1 MQAYMLTD
9 PVSKKQFKVTANRAP
24 TQAEAA
30 DLLKKELAK
39 INVEPE
45 VDYSGF
51 AEGAR
56 QVGQGLTFGFGDEIE
71 SGITAAINTMSEG
84 TPYSDNY
91 RKRYEELED
100 QREAFAEDYPKTAMG
115 AELVG
120 GLTTGIAG
128 AGRLGLL
135 KGFDQLSKA
144 GKAARLG
151 GIGAVEGGIYGAGTA
166 NPDEILSDA
175 AQGAAIG
182 SVLAPVGAGTVNLL
196 GDLVSGVG
204 DYASRKLVDTP
215 RQQADRVLRQAL
227 IDEDLTPEQAV
238 VRLQNLNDATPGPNQ
253 ATLTDLGES
262 FRTQARATMDVGDSA
277 KGRAKAMVN
286 DRQAGQR
293 ARVKTLI
300 KKNFGADAESFYE
313 NFDKA
318 VTRRANLAAPLY
330 DEAMEKGVKM
340 TPDLTDFVNDGEIK
354 PIYDKAVS
362 RFNSLKKRKNYTQ
375 QEFDLQTLNYLK
387 KRLDGQMGAAKTGGD
402 KETVL
407 FLQEKKQELLN
418 LIADQNQEYGI
429 ALKSF
434 TDESAVINAM
444 EDGLTFLKKDPDLL
458 RMSLEDL
465 TDAEMDSFRMGAVRS
480 LENFIEKQG
489 DNTDV
494 VKRLIGSEAM
504 RKKLNAIMPE
514 ENVDQF
520 LKGLNAESEFFRTK
534 GAILGGPNTA
544 ERLKAVDRLEDEI
557 SPDLM
562 FSLGMG
568 DPSFL
573 IPQVAKALSKGKA
586 SPELVDQLADSLFDS
601 GLNAEQIIEIF
612 SKPTIRK
619 QFSDKYEETIGKWIN
634 KQNVR
639 LGITPTVM
647 SATEE

>member
-1 MQAYMLTD
+1 MPAYMLTD

-30 DLLKKELAK
+30 NLLKEEMSK

-45 VDYSGF
+45 VDYSGV
-51 AEGAR
+51 AEGLRAA
-56 QVGQGLTFGFGDEIE
+56 GQGVTFGFGDEIE

-84 TPYSDNY
+84 TPYSENY
-91 RKRYEELED
+91 RKRYDQLED
-100 QREAFAEDYPKTAMG
+100 QREAFTEDYPKTALG
-115 AELVG
+115 AEIVG
-120 GLTTGIAG
+120 SLATGIAG
-128 AGRLGLL
+128 AGRLGVL

-182 SVLAPVGAGTVNLL
+182 GVLAPVGAGTVNLL

-204 DYASRKLVDTP
+204 NFASRKLADTP

-227 IDEDLTPEQAV
+227 QDEGLTPDQAV
-238 VRLQNLNDATPGPNQ
+238 QRLADLNDATPGPNQ

-262 FRTQARATMDVGDSA
+262 FRTQARAAMDVGDSA

-300 KKNFGADAESFYE
+300 KKNFGDNAESFYD
-313 NFDKA
+313 NFNNA
-318 VTRRANLAAPLY
+318 VTRRSDLAAPLY
-330 DEAMEKGVKM
+330 NTAMEKGAKM
-340 TPDLTDFVNDGEIK
+340 TPDLEDFVKDPEMAT
-354 PIYDKAVS
+354 IYNQAKS
-362 RFNSLKKRKNYTQ
+362 RFESLRKTQ
-375 QEFDLQTLNYLK
+375 DYSEEENNLRVLDYLK
-387 KRLDGQMGAAKTGGD
+387 QGIDGRMGVAKTKGD
-402 KETVL
+402 KPTVR
-407 FLQEKKQELLN
+407 FLQIKKQELLDS
-418 LIADQNQEYGI
+418 IAAQNQDYGI

-434 TDESAVINAM
+434 TDSSAVINAM

-458 RMSLEDL
+458 RMSLQDL

-494 VKRLIGSEAM
+494 VKRLIGSETM
-504 RKKLNAIMPE
+504 RKRLNEIMDPKK
-514 ENVDQF
+514 VDPF
-520 LKGLNAESEFFRTK
+520 LKGLGAETEFFKTK

-573 IPQVAKALSKGKA
+573 IPQVAKVLSKGKS
-586 SPELVDQLADSLFDS
+586 SPELVEQLSDSLFDS
-601 GLNAEQIIEIF
+601 GLTANQIIDIF

-619 QFSDKYEETIGKWIN
+619 QLADKYDGTIAKLIN
-634 KQNVR
+634 KENVR
-639 LGITPTVM
+639 LGIVP
-647 SATEE
+647 ATQVAAED

>member
-1 MQAYMLTD
+1 MLTD

-24 TQAEAA
+24 TQSEAA
-30 DLLKKELAK
+30 ALLKKEMSK
-39 INVEPE
+39 INVEPD
-45 VDYSGF
+45 VDYDGV
-51 AEGAR
+51 AEGLRAA
-56 QVGQGLTFGFGDEIE
+56 GQGLTFGFGDEIE

-84 TPYSDNY
+84 TPYSENY
-91 RKRYEELED
+91 RKRYDQLED
-100 QREAFAEDYPKTAMG
+100 QREAFTEDYPKTALG
-115 AELVG
+115 AEIVG
-120 GLTTGIAG
+120 SLATGIAG
-128 AGRLGLL
+128 AGRLGVL

-182 SVLAPVGAGTVNLL
+182 GVLAPVGAGTVNLL

-204 DYASRKLVDTP
+204 NFASRKLADTP

-227 IDEDLTPEQAV
+227 QDEGLTPDQAV
-238 VRLQNLNDATPGPNQ
+238 QRLADLNDSTPGPNQ
-253 ATLTDLGES
+253 ATLADLGES

-340 TPDLTDFVNDGEIK
+340 TPDLTDFVDEGEIK

-544 ERLKAVDRLEDEI
+544 ERLKAVDRLEDVI
-557 SPDLM
+557 SPDLL
-562 FSLGMG
+562 FSLGTG
-568 DPSFL
+568 DPTFL
-573 IPQVAKALSKGKA
+573 IPQVAKALSKGKS
-586 SPELVDQLADSLFDS
+586 SPELVEQLSDSLFDS
-601 GLNAEQIIEIF
+601 GLTANQIIDIF

-619 QFSDKYEETIGKWIN
+619 QLADKYDGTIAKLIN
-634 KQNVR
+634 KENVR
-639 LGITPTVM
+639 LGIVP
-647 SATEE
+647 ATQVAAED

>member
-1 MQAYMLTD
+1 MPAYMLTD

-24 TQAEAA
+24 TQSEAA
-30 DLLKKELAK
+30 ALLKKEMSK

-45 VDYSGF
+45 VDYDGF
-51 AEGAR
+51 AEGLRAA
-56 QVGQGLTFGFGDEIE
+56 GQGLTFGFADEIE
-71 SGITAAINTMSEG
+71 SGLTAGINTISEG
-84 TPYSDNY
+84 TPYSENY
-91 RKRYEELED
+91 RKRYDQLED
-100 QREAFAEDYPKTAMG
+100 QREAFTEDYPNTALG
-115 AELVG
+115 AEIVG
-120 GLTTGIAG
+120 SLATGIAG
-128 AGRLGLL
+128 AGRLGVL

-144 GKAARLG
+144 GKAARLSG
-151 GIGAVEGGIYGAGTA
+151 LGAVEGGVYGAGLA

-182 SVLAPVGAGTVNLL
+182 GVLAPVGAVAVNKL
-196 GDLVSGVG
+196 GDLIGGVG
-204 DYASRKLVDTP
+204 NFISTKLADTP

-227 IDEDLTPEQAV
+227 QDEGLTPDQAV
-238 VRLQNLNDATPGPNQ
+238 QRLADLNDSTPGPNQ
-253 ATLTDLGES
+253 ATLADLGES

-277 KGRAKAMVN
+277 KGRAKTMVN

-340 TPDLTDFVNDGEIK
+340 TPDLTEFVDEGEIK

-418 LIADQNQEYGI
+418 LIANQNQEYGI

-544 ERLKAVDRLEDEI
+544 ERLKAVDRLEDVI
-557 SPDLM
+557 SPDLL
-562 FSLGMG
+562 FSLGTG
-568 DPSFL
+568 DPTFL
-573 IPQVAKALSKGKA
+573 IPQVAKALSKGKS
-586 SPELVDQLADSLFDS
+586 SPELVEQLSDSLFDS
-601 GLNAEQIIEIF
+601 GLTANQIIDIF
-612 SKPTIRK
+612 SKPTVRK
-619 QFSDKYEETIGKWIN
+619 QLGDKYNATVAKLIN
-634 KQNVR
+634 KENVR
-639 LGITPTVM
+639 LGIVPGVT
-647 SATEE
+647 AANRE

>member
-1 MQAYMLTD
+1 MLTD

-24 TQAEAA
+24 TQSEAA
-30 DLLKKELAK
+30 ALLKKEMSK
-39 INVEPE
+39 INVEPD
-45 VDYSGF
+45 VDYDGV
-51 AEGAR
+51 AEGLRAA
-56 QVGQGLTFGFGDEIE
+56 GQGLTFGFGDEIE

-84 TPYSDNY
+84 TPYSENY
-91 RKRYEELED
+91 RKRYDQLED
-100 QREAFAEDYPKTAMG
+100 QREAFTEDYPKTALG
-115 AELVG
+115 AEIVG
-120 GLTTGIAG
+120 SLATGIAG
-128 AGRLGLL
+128 AGRLGVL

-151 GIGAVEGGIYGAGTA
+151 GLGAVEGGVYGAGTA

-182 SVLAPVGAGTVNLL
+182 GVLAPVGAVAVNKL
-196 GDLVSGVG
+196 GDLIGGVG
-204 DYASRKLVDTP
+204 NFISTKLADTP

-227 IDEDLTPEQAV
+227 QDEGLTPDQAV
-238 VRLQNLNDATPGPNQ
+238 QRLADLNDSTPGPNQ
-253 ATLTDLGES
+253 ATLADLGES

-340 TPDLTDFVNDGEIK
+340 TPDLTDFVDEGEIK

-544 ERLKAVDRLEDEI
+544 ERLKAVDRLEDVI
-557 SPDLM
+557 SPDLL
-562 FSLGMG
+562 FSLGTG
-568 DPSFL
+568 DPTFL
-573 IPQVAKALSKGKA
+573 IPQVAKALSKGKS
-586 SPELVDQLADSLFDS
+586 SPELVEQLSDSLFDS
-601 GLNAEQIIEIF
+601 GLTANQIIDIF

-619 QFSDKYEETIGKWIN
+619 QLADKYDGTIAKLIN
-634 KQNVR
+634 KENVR
-639 LGITPTVM
+639 LGIVP
-647 SATEE
+647 ATQVAAED

>member
-1 MQAYMLTD
+1 MPAYMLTD

-24 TQAEAA
+24 TQSEAA
-30 DLLKKELAK
+30 ALLKKEMSK
-39 INVEPE
+39 INVEPD
-45 VDYSGF
+45 VDYDGV
-51 AEGAR
+51 AEGLRAA
-56 QVGQGLTFGFGDEIE
+56 GQGLTFGFGDEIE

-84 TPYSDNY
+84 TPYSENY
-91 RKRYEELED
+91 RKRYDQLED
-100 QREAFAEDYPKTAMG
+100 QREAFTEDYPKTALG
-115 AELVG
+115 AEIVG
-120 GLTTGIAG
+120 SLATGIAG
-128 AGRLGLL
+128 AGRLGVL

-151 GIGAVEGGIYGAGTA
+151 GLGAVEGGVYGAGTA

-182 SVLAPVGAGTVNLL
+182 GVLAPVGAVAVNKL
-196 GDLVSGVG
+196 GDLIGGVG
-204 DYASRKLVDTP
+204 NFISTKLADTP

-227 IDEDLTPEQAV
+227 QDEGLTPDQAV
-238 VRLQNLNDATPGPNQ
+238 QRLADLNDSTPGPNQ
-253 ATLTDLGES
+253 ATLADLGES

-340 TPDLTDFVNDGEIK
+340 TPDLTDFVDEGEIK

-544 ERLKAVDRLEDEI
+544 ERLKAVDRLEDVI
-557 SPDLM
+557 SPDLL
-562 FSLGMG
+562 FSLGTG
-568 DPSFL
+568 DPTFL
-573 IPQVAKALSKGKA
+573 IPQVAKALSKGKS
-586 SPELVDQLADSLFDS
+586 SPELVEQLSDSLFDS
-601 GLNAEQIIEIF
+601 GLTANQIIDIF

-619 QFSDKYEETIGKWIN
+619 QLADKYDGTIAKLIN
-634 KQNVR
+634 KENVR
-639 LGITPTVM
+639 LGIVP
-647 SATEE
+647 ATQVAAED